1 MSRPVAIVA
10 ATWLSSPPPVSRPP
24 SGPVSAPALPGLG
37 RAGSA
42 RRPRSCRWPAPG
54 AAGGWRRSRP
64 LRTCCAAVLWT
75 RWRASQ
81 VRILWGADSR
91 EGHSRR
97 APCRHV
103 LRGGHRRVAIAGA
116 LLGPS
121 PAPPRRDHLGAD
133 VGSVRSNS
141 QPPGSRPRHSP
152 MFSGRGRT
160 AVGPTRSRLG
170 RVLEAGD
177 LAGWPPGVV
186 AGGQPDGEVAG
197 DAVDAGRGG

>member
-64 LRTCCAAVLWT
+64 LRTCCAAVPWT

-81 VRILWGADSR
+81 VRILPGRLPERTPSS
-91 EGHSRR
+91 GT
-97 APCRHV
+97 
-103 LRGGHRRVAIAGA
+103 GVAT
-116 LLGPS
+116 LSMVNTDVSPS
-121 PAPPRRDHLGAD
+121 PAPCCAPRLLLLDETT
-133 VGSVRSNS
+133 S
-141 QPPGSRPRHSP
+141 QPTWALY
-152 MFSGRGRT
+152 GR
-160 AVGPTRSRLG
+160 TRSRPVPAHGTRRCSRGAAALSWGRLATVGVIAPSSPAVLAHEALG
-170 RVLEAGD
+170 GASVL
-177 LAGWPPGVV
+177 
-186 AGGQPDGEVAG
+186 GGAESSDG
-197 DAVDAGRGG
+197 